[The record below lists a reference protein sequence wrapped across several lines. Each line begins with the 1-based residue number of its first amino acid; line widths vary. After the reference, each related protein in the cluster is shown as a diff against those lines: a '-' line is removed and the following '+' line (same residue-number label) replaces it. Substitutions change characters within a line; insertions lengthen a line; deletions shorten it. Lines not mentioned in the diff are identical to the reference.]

1 MKLWLSL
8 CPDASQLLDGGAEKQ
23 KAVGRGKVALGTEA
37 LRTEASGDL
46 PITDC
51 SPPLPAQPGSG
62 LVCRPMACAALMLG
76 PAWGTMLFDTLGCC
90 LGLLIELSEGLL
102 FT

>member
-51 SPPLPAQPGSG
+51 SPPLPAPVLPQALVAQLFLEWDSG
-62 LVCRPMACAALMLG
+62 VLELG
-76 PAWGTMLFDTLGCC
+76 
-90 LGLLIELSEGLL
+90 EG
-102 FT
+102 